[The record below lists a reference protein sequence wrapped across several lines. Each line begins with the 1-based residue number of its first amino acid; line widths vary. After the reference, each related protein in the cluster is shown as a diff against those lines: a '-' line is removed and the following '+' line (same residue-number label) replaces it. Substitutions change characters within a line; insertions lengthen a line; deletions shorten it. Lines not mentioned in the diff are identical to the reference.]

1 MNPLRT
7 LSIALGSFT
16 GPVRA
21 GFALLNRRRPGRK
34 ARAACG
40 NDPILSLRGAGKEIW
55 QDEDADAYVRRLRE
69 NWP

>member
-7 LSIALGSFT
+7 VSIVIDSFA

-21 GFALLNRRRPGRK
+21 GIAFLSYRRAGRK
-34 ARAACG
+34 ARAAHRG
-40 NDPILSLRGAGKEIW
+40 DPILSLRGLGKEIW

-69 NWP
+69 DWP